1 MNPLVFMFL
10 VFAAAVLSIARLPA
24 DSYEW
29 IGLWQPQWLLL
40 LLTYWASRVGSRLGV
55 LWAWFAGCIVDV
67 LLGEPL
73 GLNGLIFATITY
85 LLLRFRER
93 FAMYGAIQQVLIVFT
108 VIMFAQLLRSFSLN
122 FFANQGWNWLP
133 LTTAVSTSLL
143 WPYAFKF
150 FQALESHRGLR

>member
-1 MNPLVFMFL
+1 MLLASV
-10 VFAAAVLSIARLPA
+10 AAVLSIARLPA
-24 DSYEW
+24 GWYEW
-29 IGLWQPQWLLL
+29 ISLWQPQWLLL
-40 LLTYWASRVGSRLGV
+40 VLIYWALGVGSRLG

-93 FAMYGAIQQVLIVFT
+93 FAMYGAIQQILIVFT
-108 VIMFAQLLRSFSLN
+108 VSVSAQLLRSFSLN
-122 FFANQGWNWLP
+122 FLANQDWNWLP
-133 LTTAVSTSLL
+133 LTTAVSTALL

-150 FQALESHRGLR
+150 FQALELNRGLR

>member
-1 MNPLVFMFL
+1 MFL

-29 IGLWQPQWLLL
+29 IALWQPQWLLL
-40 LLTYWASRVGSRLGV
+40 LLTYWALRVGSRLGV

-93 FAMYGAIQQVLIVFT
+93 FAMYGAIQQVLIVYA

-122 FFANQGWNWLP
+122 FFANQDWNWLP
-133 LTTAVSTSLL
+133 LTTAVSTALL

>member
-1 MNPLVFMFL
+1 MFL

-29 IGLWQPQWLLL
+29 IALWQPQWLLL
-40 LLTYWASRVGSRLGV
+40 LLTYWALRVGSRLGV

-93 FAMYGAIQQVLIVFT
+93 FAMYSAIQQVLMVFT

-122 FFANQGWNWLP
+122 FFANQDWNWLP
-133 LTTAVSTSLL
+133 LTTAVSTALL

-150 FQALESHRGLR
+150 LQALESHRGLR